1 MILCGVADSD
11 TAGPVIALGRRFAVA
26 YGAQISVV
34 HAFDEL
40 AADAEQTMESIRADT
55 ASDGWI
61 EIRLVE
67 GPSADC
73 LIEIAE
79 SERAEWIVVGSRSRS
94 TSSGAVGNVL
104 PQLARRAPC
113 PVVVVPLAV
122 GNGVSSRLAGPASIV
137 CGIDG
142 SEHALAAARL
152 AGEVGSCFGLRVL
165 LVHALTSS
173 PTVSDAVA
181 PDTERIMAR
190 ATEAV
195 TNPGTEVIVE
205 RGRQDHVLA
214 AIAEREN
221 ARLIAIAA
229 HGTSR
234 LEAAHI
240 GSVAS
245 LLTASS
251 PVPLIL
257 VSQRAERRIVD
268 RRTAPSAH

>member
-1 MILCGVADSD
+1 V
-11 TAGPVIALGRRFAVA
+11 
-26 YGAQISVV
+26 
-34 HAFDEL
+34 
-40 AADAEQTMESIRADT
+40 ADAEQTMESIRAET
-55 ASDGWI
+55 ASEGWV

-67 GPSADC
+67 GSSADC

-94 TSSGAVGNVL
+94 ASSGAVGNVL
-104 PQLARRAPC
+104 LQLARRAPC

-122 GNGVSSRLAGPASIV
+122 GNGVSSLHTGPASIV
-137 CGIDG
+137 CGLDG

-165 LVHALTSS
+165 LVHAL
-173 PTVSDAVA
+173 PTVADAAA
-181 PDTERIMAR
+181 PEAEQIMAR

-221 ARLIAIAA
+221 AQLIAIAA

-234 LEAAHI
+234 HKAAHI

-245 LLTASS
+245 SVTASS

-268 RRTAPSAH
+268 RPTAPSAR